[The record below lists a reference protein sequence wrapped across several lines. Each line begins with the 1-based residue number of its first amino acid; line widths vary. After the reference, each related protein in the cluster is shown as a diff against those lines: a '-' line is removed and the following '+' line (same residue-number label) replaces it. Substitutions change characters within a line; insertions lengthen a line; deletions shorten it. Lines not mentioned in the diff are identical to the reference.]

1 MLSKLLRYFKKLVLT
16 CNSYGIPLPLVH
28 DPKTGTGSVSLTLV
42 FVSSVMVL
50 LGLVGKWSGKLG
62 IIDIN
67 NALEFFY
74 ASTFLYF
81 GRNWRSSS
89 GAQLKE
95 DTEELDDATTKK
107 DSQPADN

>member
-1 MLSKLLRYFKKLVLT
+1 MLSKLTRYLKKLVLT

-28 DPKTGTGSVSLTLV
+28 DPKTGSGSVSLTLV

-62 IIDIN
+62 VIDIN

-74 ASTFLYF
+74 ASSFLYF
-81 GRNWRSSS
+81 GRNWRT
-89 GAQLKE
+89 GAQLK
-95 DTEELDDATTKK
+95 DTEEPDDATKE
-107 DSQPADN
+107 SQPPPTK